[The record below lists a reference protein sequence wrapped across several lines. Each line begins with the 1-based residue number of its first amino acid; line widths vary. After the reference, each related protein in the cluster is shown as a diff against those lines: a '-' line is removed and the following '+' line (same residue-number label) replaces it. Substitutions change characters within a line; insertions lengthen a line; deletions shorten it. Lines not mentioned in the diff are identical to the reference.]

1 MFELSRRR
9 RTLDIWPGYVDAMSS
24 LLLVVI
30 FVILFFT
37 LGHYSLSEML
47 RGRELVLQ
55 RLNVQVAELARLLSV
70 EEAHSTDL
78 RRQLGE
84 LTTSLERATS
94 ERARLAT
101 ELGGVRTEVAT
112 ARGERDTSRAQA
124 AGLEADLAA
133 LRARRDTLEQQVVER
148 DQALETGRA
157 AIAAQQAQTVQAEE
171 QVALLNRQLTALRE
185 QLQAVAAA
193 LELSQKKVGEQD
205 TKIAD
210 LGQRLNVALASK
222 VQELARYRSEFFGRL
237 RDALGN
243 HPDIR
248 IVGDRFVFQSELF
261 FDTASAELG
270 PAGREQVRRLVGILK
285 QVTPKIPSD
294 IDWVLQVDGHTDRRP
309 IRKEPFP
316 SNWEL
321 STARALAIVKY
332 AIELGIPPRH
342 LAANGFAEFHPLDPG
357 DGEAAWARN
366 RRIEVKLTSR

>member
-1 MFELSRRR
+1 M
-9 RTLDIWPGYVDAMSS
+9 
-24 LLLVVI
+24 
-30 FVILFFT
+30 
-37 LGHYSLSEML
+37 
-47 RGRELVLQ
+47 
-55 RLNVQVAELARLLSV
+55 
-70 EEAHSTDL
+70 

-84 LTTSLERATS
+84 LSTSLERTTG
-94 ERARLAT
+94 ERERLAA
-101 ELGGVRTEVAT
+101 ELGGVRAEAAT

-133 LRARRDTLEQQVVER
+133 LRARSDTLARQVAES
-148 DQALETGRA
+148 DQALEASRA
-157 AIAAQQAQTVQAEE
+157 ATATQQAQTAQAEE

-185 QLQAVAAA
+185 QLQAVAVA
-193 LELSQKKVGEQD
+193 LDLSQKTVSEQ
-205 TKIAD
+205 TTQIAD
-210 LGQRLNVALASK
+210 LGTRLNVALASK

-243 HPDIR
+243 QPDIR

-270 PAGREQVRRLVGILK
+270 PTGREQVRRLVGILK

-309 IRKEPFP
+309 IRKEPFA

-332 AIELGIPPRH
+332 AIELGVAPQH

>member
-9 RTLDIWPGYVDAMSS
+9 RTLDVWPAYVDALSS
-24 LLLVVI
+24 LLQIII
-30 FVILFFT
+30 FVILFFM

-47 RGRELVLQ
+47 RGRERVLS

-70 EEAHSTDL
+70 EETRTTDL
-78 RRQLGE
+78 RRLLGE
-84 LTTSLERATS
+84 LTTSLERATG
-94 ERARLAT
+94 ERERLAV
-101 ELGGVRTEVAT
+101 ELGGVRAEVAT
-112 ARGERDTSRAQA
+112 ARGERDASRTQA

-133 LRARRDTLEQQVVER
+133 VRTRRDTLEQQLAER
-148 DQALETGRA
+148 DQALEASRTA
-157 AIAAQQAQTVQAEE
+157 TAAQQAQTAQAEE
-171 QVALLNRQLTALRE
+171 QVALLNRQLGALRE

-193 LELSQKKVGEQD
+193 LELSQKKVVDQD
-205 TKIAD
+205 TRIAD
-210 LGQRLNVALASK
+210 LGQQLNVALATK

-294 IDWVLQVDGHTDRRP
+294 VDWVLQVDGHTDRRP
-309 IRKEPFP
+309 IRTEAFA

-321 STARALAIVKY
+321 SAARALAIVKY
-332 AIELGIPPRH
+332 AIELGVSPRH

-357 DGEAAWARN
+357 GGEAAWAKN
-366 RRIEVKLTSR
+366 RRIELKLTSR